1 MTYRSMRFALLAVS
15 ALGAG
20 GVGVAGGL
28 PQGGAVQQG
37 VAGIQ
42 YSGDTL
48 NINQQSDKAI
58 ISWKNFSVGK
68 DNTVNFNQPSNDSAT
83 LNRVTGDVTSHIAG
97 QINSNGSVFL
107 INPNGIMITADGVI
121 DTGNFVA
128 STVDIDDNDFLN
140 GDYTFTKN
148 GKNGVVTNQGHI
160 SVDDGGFVALLGG
173 AVKNDG
179 TVRAHVGKVGFGGG
193 EKIVMSFGNSDFLRV
208 EVPTDKWDTLTDSQ
222 GNKVSAT
229 LDLGGT
235 IESRGGFID
244 ITVANAS
251 DILRQTI
258 SIDGIVA
265 ANTVSSIDGGIS
277 ISGGALGITGNGR
290 ISADAD
296 YGNAGTI
303 TIDSDSIDSSGT
315 VSAVAQNG
323 IGGTIKVSLQHGA
336 NLNASTRFAV
346 SGRTGGGK
354 VSFIG
359 GLGKSG
365 TKILGSADFQA
376 DSTDGSGGYIDISN
390 KDGLV
395 GLLSGTLSATG
406 KTQGGRIR
414 LGGAFQGGAYDPKTS
429 QLDKNTQHLF
439 VSRWADNSGL
449 VRTGKM
455 SLGTGV
461 SVDVSSTSGTGGTA
475 IVWADHT
482 TNTYAAI
489 DATGSTGG
497 GAVEI
502 SAKKT
507 VESFGL
513 KRVQAGN
520 GVILLDPKNA
530 TTAWASALGQIKK
543 FARAYDG
550 MGLKEGDIFGRSV
563 SLSGDGKKL
572 AVGAPHDDS
581 GGDKKGAVY
590 LYTVAQSPWG
600 QTVTQAVKISDSHP
614 GVSLS
619 NHARISLKDND
630 YFGYSVSLNI
640 DGSKLAVGAYGD
652 DDGGDSRGAAYLYT
666 IVGSPWGQT
675 VTQAVKLSDSHPKIT
690 LKDNDNFGYSVSLSG
705 NGNTLAVGANGDDDG
720 GDLRGAVYLY
730 TVAGSSWGQSVTQV
744 VKLSQFHS
752 SISLDNGDS
761 FGDSVSLSGDG
772 SKLAVGASGDDDGEA
787 DSGAVYLYTIAGS
800 TVTQAVKLSNTHA
813 KVSLKNSDFFGTSVS
828 LSGDGKKLAVGA
840 YGDDGGGT
848 DLGTVYLYM
857 IAGSTVTQAVK
868 PFRFHASVSDNGDNF
883 GISVSLSADG
893 SKLAVGA
900 SGDDDGP
907 TQEKNQGAVY
917 LYTVAGSSWG
927 KTVTQATKLSNFY
940 TRLSLSK
947 DDRFGNSVSLSND
960 GSKLAVGARGDDDG
974 GGVGNRG
981 AVRLYTVGGS
991 SWGQTVKQV
1000 VKLSDFH
1007 AEVSLSD
1014 GDNFGW
1020 GVSLSGDGTKLAVGA
1035 VGDDGAGD
1043 DQGAVYLYTLTESG
1057 KSWGQTVKQAV
1068 KLSHGASIKL
1078 ANGNNDTISLDD
1090 YDSFGSSVSLSND
1103 GSKLAVGASGD
1114 DDGGSDLSA
1123 NRGAVYL
1130 YLIDK
1135 SGASGAT
1142 WGSKVTQAVK
1152 LSHGASIKL
1161 ANGNNDTISLDDND
1175 WFGISVSLSDDGGK
1189 LAVGANWDDD
1199 GGTNRG
1205 AVYLYTVAGSPWGSA
1220 VTQAVKLSHGASI
1233 KLANGNNG
1241 IVSLDDG
1248 DEFGHSVS
1256 LSDNGSKLAV
1266 GVPDDGDGGNLRGA
1280 VYLYTVAGS
1289 PWGSAVTQAVKLSHG
1304 AALSSGTI
1312 SLDNNDYF
1320 GSSVSLSG
1328 DGAGNDGA
1336 RLVVGAYGD
1345 DDGVSASGA
1354 VYLYIIGKSS
1364 ASGATWGSKVTQKKK
1379 LSNFDDSV
1387 SPFREHGFASS
1398 VSLSNDGSKLAVGA
1412 TWDDTEGNSMNSDRG
1427 AVYLYTVTE
1436 SSFGQTVTQVR
1447 KLSDADSDIS
1457 LDLDN
1462 DDGFGFSV
1470 SLSGDGSKLAVGT
1483 PADDD
1488 GGWNKGA
1495 VYLFTV
1501 AGSSWGQKVTKTVKL
1516 SDSHE
1521 KVSLEHRDGFG
1532 FSVSL
1537 SSGGGELAVGAVGD
1551 DDGGGDNK
1559 ANRGAVYL
1567 YTVAGSDWG
1576 DTVTQV
1582 KKLSNNNGSS
1592 GKFRVT
1598 LDNEDHFG
1606 WSVSLS
1612 SGGSKLA
1619 VGAIGDDDGGI
1630 DRGAVYL
1637 YTVTG
1642 SDWGDTITQVKKLSD
1657 NNGDSGKLFKVALN
1671 NKDHFGFGVSL
1682 SSDGSKL
1689 AVGAPGDGKFD
1700 RGAVY
1705 LYTLK
1710 KPWENWGET
1719 VTQAEK
1725 LSHAHDRIFLDPVDI
1740 FGWSVSLSGN
1750 GKKLAVGAFADDDG
1764 GGNDGAVYLIN
1775 IPDVIDVAG
1784 LQNRLNGGGNLQIV
1798 ASNDIVINHTITAT
1812 QGTLT
1817 LIAGR
1822 SIAINADVTVAGG
1835 LVLKA
1840 NNTSYVRG
1848 AYNDDGKSD
1857 VRYRDTGKAEITVA
1871 TGTTISADSG
1881 DVFVKMLTGG
1891 SGAIASKKQTGNIT
1905 VYKADGKRVSI
1916 IHSGTTDGNNDSEII
1931 ILSGGRITSK
1941 GASLASGAV
1950 GIELVA
1956 DKFTN
1961 NSDSNA
1967 LSVTSGRYLV
1977 WTKTHA
1983 DNTMGGIA
1991 RPFTQYDLT
2000 HDKSTAF
2007 YTNGVSDSQKSGFI
2021 YSSSKSDERNPN
2033 GDKDLSNTPNS
2044 GGGGGGGGAGGAAA
2058 VVLVGAGVAIAVGGI
2073 GGGAAAAG
2081 AAAGAGAA
2089 GAGVGAAGGAG
2100 AAGAGGAATVPT
2112 VPTAPTAPVGSI
2124 DTIFNSGLYAYLNG
2138 IDMWAISYPLQTPP
2152 VRTIFNTPV
2161 PQKVTYKAKYTTTYD
2176 MAFLARNI
2184 KAQQAVP
2191 LYELNEHLY
2200 ETLKQIFVQ
2209 QPTPTRKTA
2218 RTHTALL

>member
-42 YSGDTL
+42 YNGDTL

-140 GDYTFTKN
+140 GDYIFTKN

-229 LDLGGT
+229 LDLGGKVD
-235 IESRGGFID
+235 SRGGFID

-258 SIDGIVA
+258 SIDGVVA

-303 TIDSDSIDSSGT
+303 TIDSDSIDSSGM

-354 VSFIG
+354 VSFVG

-406 KTQGGRIR
+406 KAGGGRIR

-520 GVILLDPKNA
+520 GVILLDPKNV

-550 MGLKEGDIFGRSV
+550 MGLKEDDIFGRSV

-572 AVGAPHDDS
+572 AVGAPYDDS

-590 LYTVAQSPWG
+590 LYTVTGSSWG

-666 IVGSPWGQT
+666 VAGASWGQT
-675 VTQAVKLSDSHPKIT
+675 VTQAVKLSDSHSKIT

-772 SKLAVGASGDDDGEA
+772 SKLAVGASGDDDGET

-800 TVTQAVKLSNTHA
+800 VTQAVKLSDAHA
-813 KVSLKNSDFFGTSVS
+813 KVSLEGSDSFGASVS

-840 YGDDGGGT
+840 SGDDDGGDNRGA
-848 DLGTVYLYM
+848 VYLYT
-857 IAGSTVTQAVK
+857 IAGSPWGKTVEK
-868 PFRFHASVSDNGDNF
+868 KRKLSHRHASVSVDNRDNF

-907 TQEKNQGAVY
+907 KQEENQGAVY
-917 LYTVAGSSWG
+917 LYTLNESGRPWG
-927 KTVTQATKLSNFY
+927 QTVKKAAKLSNFY

-947 DDRFGNSVSLSND
+947 DDKFGGSVSLSND
-960 GSKLAVGARGDDDG
+960 GSKLAVGAAGDDDG
-974 GGVGNRG
+974 GSDKG
-981 AVRLYTVGGS
+981 AVRLYTVRGS
-991 SWGQTVKQV
+991 SWGQTVTQV
-1000 VKLSDFH
+1000 VKLSDSH
-1007 AEVSLSD
+1007 AEVSLRD
-1014 GDNFGW
+1014 DDNFGW
-1020 GVSLSGDGTKLAVGA
+1020 GVSLSGDGKKLAVGA
-1035 VGDDGAGD
+1035 SGDNGGGKN
-1043 DQGAVYLYTLTESG
+1043 QGAVYLYTLTKSG
-1057 KSWGQTVKQAV
+1057 KSWGQTVKKAK
-1068 KLSHGASIKL
+1068 KLLHGLSL
-1078 ANGNNDTISLDD
+1078 SSGQISLKD

-1114 DDGGSDLSA
+1114 GDGGSDSSA

-1130 YLIDK
+1130 YTVAG
-1135 SGASGAT
+1135 SGAS
-1142 WGSKVTQAVK
+1142 WGSAVTQAVK
-1152 LSHGASIKL
+1152 LSHSHGKV
-1161 ANGNNDTISLDDND
+1161 SLDNSDY
-1175 WFGISVSLSDDGGK
+1175 FGSSVSLSDDGGK
-1189 LAVGANWDDD
+1189 LAVGAPGDDD
-1199 GGTNRG
+1199 GGDSRG
-1205 AVYLYTVAGSPWGSA
+1205 AVYLYTVAGTPWGSA
-1220 VTQAVKLSHGASI
+1220 VTQAVKLSDNHAS
-1233 KLANGNNG
+1233 
-1241 IVSLDDG
+1241 VSLGDSDD
-1248 DEFGHSVS
+1248 FGYSVS

-1266 GVPDDGDGGNLRGA
+1266 GAPGDDDGGNSRGA
-1280 VYLYTVAGS
+1280 VYLYTLTESGKS
-1289 PWGSAVTQAVKLSHG
+1289 WGSTVTQAVKLSHSHG
-1304 AALSSGTI
+1304 KV
-1312 SLDNNDYF
+1312 SLDNNDDF

-1328 DGAGNDGA
+1328 DGA
-1336 RLVVGAYGD
+1336 RLVVGAHWD
-1345 DDGVSASGA
+1345 DDGVSGSGA
-1354 VYLYIIGKSS
+1354 VYLYIIDKS
-1364 ASGATWGSKVTQKKK
+1364 GWGSKVTQKKK
-1379 LSNFDDSV
+1379 LSNFDNRI
-1387 SPFREHGFASS
+1387 SPYYKHGFAGS

-1412 TWDDTEGNSMNSDRG
+1412 YGDDTGGNSMNSDRG

-1436 SSFGQTVTQVR
+1436 SSFGQTVTLMK
-1447 KLSDADSDIS
+1447 KLSNADSDIS
-1457 LDLDN
+1457 LDNNDKFGVGVSLSSDGTKLAVGALSD
-1462 DDGFGFSV
+1462 DDGGKNRGAVYLFTVAGSRANWGQTVTKVKKLSDSHASVSLNDYDYFGYSV
-1470 SLSGDGSKLAVGT
+1470 SLSGDGSKLAVGAT
-1483 PADDD
+1483 GAD
-1488 GGWNKGA
+1488 
-1495 VYLFTV
+1495 
-1501 AGSSWGQKVTKTVKL
+1501 
-1516 SDSHE
+1516 
-1521 KVSLEHRDGFG
+1521 
-1532 FSVSL
+1532 
-1537 SSGGGELAVGAVGD
+1537 GD
-1551 DDGGGDNK
+1551 MK
-1559 ANRGAVYL
+1559 GAVYL
-1567 YTVAGSDWG
+1567 YTL
-1576 DTVTQV
+1576 TE
-1582 KKLSNNNGSS
+1582 S
-1592 GKFRVT
+1592 GKSWGETITQKKKVSDSSLQDR
-1598 LDNEDHFG
+1598 DYFG
-1606 WSVSLS
+1606 SSVSLS
-1612 SGGSKLA
+1612 GNGKKLA
-1619 VGAIGDDDGGI
+1619 VGAFGDDDGGKDKDNEA
-1630 DRGAVYL
+1630 DRGAVHL
-1637 YTVTG
+1637 YTVAWSPAAFTK
-1642 SDWGDTITQVKKLSD
+1642 VEKLSD
-1657 NNGDSGKLFKVALN
+1657 SHPEVSLIDDDN
-1671 NKDHFGFGVSL
+1671 FGWSVSL

-1689 AVGAPGDGKFD
+1689 AVGAPSDGEKLY

-1705 LYTLK
+1705 LYTVAGSS
-1710 KPWENWGET
+1710 WGRM
-1719 VTQAEK
+1719 VTQVEK
-1725 LSHAHDRIFLDPVDI
+1725 LSHGHDRIFLDPADY
-1740 FGWSVSLSGN
+1740 FGYSVSLSGN

-1775 IPDVIDVAG
+1775 IPDVVDVAG
-1784 LQNRLNGGGNLQIV
+1784 LQTQLNGGANLQIV
-1798 ASNDIVINHTITAT
+1798 ASNDIVINDAITAT
-1812 QGTLT
+1812 GNKAGKLTLT
-1817 LIAGR
+1817 AGR
-1822 SIAINADVTVAGG
+1822 SIAINADVKVAGG

-1840 NNTSYVRG
+1840 NNTSDVRG
-1848 AYNDDGKSD
+1848 ADNNDGELDL
-1857 VRYRDTGKAEITVA
+1857 RYRDTGKAEITIA
-1871 TGTTISADSG
+1871 KDTTISASNG
-1881 DVFVKMLTGG
+1881 DVLIKMLTGG
-1891 SGAIASKKQTGNIT
+1891 SNAIDRKKQTGKIT

-1956 DKFTN
+1956 DTFTN

-1983 DNTMGGIA
+1983 DNTMGGIP

-2000 HDKSTAF
+2000 HNKSTAF
-2007 YTNGVSDSQKSGFI
+2007 YTNSVSDSQKSGFI

-2058 VVLVGAGVAIAVGGI
+2058 VVLVGAGVAVAVGGI

-2081 AAAGAGAA
+2081 AAAGAGA
-2089 GAGVGAAGGAG
+2089 GAAG

-2112 VPTAPTAPVGSI
+2112 VPTAPVGSI

-2152 VRTIFNTPV
+2152 VRTIFNTPA